1 MIKANRKTF
10 KVSDLVPASYN
21 PRKIDKKQR
30 SGLKKSL
37 EKFGYLQDVIVNVR
51 DNKNIIVGGHRRL
64 EGLGLE
70 LSEEIEC
77 TIVDLGE
84 LQEKALNVALNN
96 RHISG
101 DYETEGLEKILAE
114 LKDGLEDFDELN
126 FDDLAVEFDFNFEV
140 EPPGEADNIPDIPEA
155 PVIKLGDL
163 IELGE
168 HRLLCG
174 DSTDK
179 VQVERLMNGKKAVL
193 LHADPPYG
201 MGKEKDGVENDN
213 LYREKLDAFQIDWWK
228 TYRPFLE
235 DNASVYIWGNAEDLW
250 RMWFLKLSLLERFT
264 LRNEIIWN
272 KEHGQGENSSQ
283 HRMFPTATERCLF
296 FMIGEQGF
304 NNNADN
310 YWEGWEP
317 IRKYLFDQRMKMGWN
332 IPEMKRIVGHSDL
345 SRDHWTSR
353 SQWLFVTRDVYN
365 KMREAAQGDAFK
377 KDYDE
382 LKKDYDELKQEFYST
397 RAYFNNTHENMT
409 DVWGFQR
416 VIGDERH
423 GHATPKPVAMMERI
437 IKSSCPKGG
446 IVIEP
451 FCGSGSTLIGA
462 EKINRRCFTMDM
474 TPKYIQMT
482 IQRWCDYT
490 DKTEIKINGESVDWN
505 QYKA

>member
-1 MIKANRKTF
+1 MIKASRKTF
-10 KVSDLVPASYN
+10 KVSDLVPADYN

-37 EKFGYLQDVIVNVR
+37 EKFGYLQDIIVNVR
-51 DNKNIIVGGHRRL
+51 GNKNIIVGGHRRL

-77 TIVDLGE
+77 TVVDLSE
-84 LQEKALNVALNN
+84 LQEKALNIALNN

-114 LKDGLEDFDELN
+114 LKDGLEDFDDLN
-126 FDDLAVEFDFNFEV
+126 FDDLAVEFDFNFEE
-140 EPPGEADNIPDIPEA
+140 EPPGEADNIPDVPEN

-179 VQVERLMNGKKAVL
+179 VQVGKLMGGNKAVL

-213 LYREKLDAFQIDWWK
+213 LYREKLDLFQIDWWK

-235 DNASVYIWGNAEDLW
+235 YNSSVYIWGNAEDLW
-250 RMWFLKLSLLERFT
+250 RIWFLKLSLLERFT

-296 FMIGEQGF
+296 FMIE
-304 NNNADN
+304 NH
-310 YWEGWEP
+310 
-317 IRKYLFDQRMKMGWN
+317 RKD
-332 IPEMKRIVGHSDL
+332 
-345 SRDHWTSR
+345 
-353 SQWLFVTRDVYN
+353 
-365 KMREAAQGDAFK
+365 
-377 KDYDE
+377 
-382 LKKDYDELKQEFYST
+382 
-397 RAYFNNTHENMT
+397 
-409 DVWGFQR
+409 
-416 VIGDERH
+416 
-423 GHATPKPVAMMERI
+423 
-437 IKSSCPKGG
+437 
-446 IVIEP
+446 
-451 FCGSGSTLIGA
+451 
-462 EKINRRCFTMDM
+462 
-474 TPKYIQMT
+474 
-482 IQRWCDYT
+482 
-490 DKTEIKINGESVDWN
+490 
-505 QYKA
+505 